1 MISNSIFIATPAY
14 GEVFYS
20 VYVQSLFGLQ
30 HELARRRWPSG
41 FATLSFSDI
50 VESRSV
56 LLTHWFDRTNA
67 SHLLFVDADMGF
79 EPKLVI
85 NMVELNEP
93 LVGVIAPKR
102 RLDLN
107 KLIASLGAGE
117 PPLRALAKA
126 HDYAV
131 MGPGVGA
138 REGFIRVEGCGAG
151 ILLVRRDCI
160 ATMLQSYPDL
170 SDETAPSTSPIAQGL
185 DRVIRVF
192 DPIRL
197 ETARLSE
204 DYAFCYRWRRCGG
217 DIWAAADREIVHVG
231 LHKFRSRYSDQ
242 RPSSTGAVHANTSA
256 AQVATLNRKKSAAPA
271 GAARPGFDQPKV
283 KAAKG

>member
-1 MISNSIFIATPAY
+1 MADVTSLFIATPAY
-14 GEVFYS
+14 GEVCYS

-30 HELARRRWPSG
+30 HELALRRWPS
-41 FATLSFSDI
+41 FLATLSFSDI

-56 LLTHWFDRTNA
+56 LLTHWFDRTDA

-79 EPKLVI
+79 EPKLVVD
-85 NMVELNEP
+85 MLGLDEP
-93 LVGVIAPKR
+93 LVGVIVPKR
-102 RLDLN
+102 KLDLER
-107 KLIASLGAGE
+107 LVSSLAAGE
-117 PPLRALAKA
+117 PGERALAKA
-126 HDYAV
+126 HEFAV

-138 REGFIRVEGCGAG
+138 RNGFIRVEGCGAG

-160 ATMLQSYPDL
+160 ATMLQKHPEL
-170 SDETAPSTSPIAQGL
+170 SDESAGLTSPIAQGL

-197 ETARLSE
+197 EAARLSE

-231 LHKFRSRYSDQ
+231 LHKFRSRDSAQ
-242 RPSSTGAVHANTSA
+242 WPS
-256 AQVATLNRKKSAAPA
+256 RA
-271 GAARPGFDQPKV
+271 GAAPPNASGALVADLNEKKPRRKTIPR
-283 KAAKG
+283 